1 MSKEYLEL
9 DTNKLLEHLEQNCV
23 HSNLYIAKFLQHL
36 KNNQSETIKIAVDE
50 EETKVT
56 QDECLI
62 CHESRKVF
70 GANCPYCTEGV

>member
-9 DTNKLLEHLEQNCV
+9 DSAKLFEHLEKSFENPTPE
-23 HSNLYIAKFLQHL
+23 IARFLQDL
-36 KNNQSETIKIAVDE
+36 KDNQSDTIKIAVDK

-70 GANCPYCTEGV
+70 GAHCPYCTEWV